1 MQHRYECPACGLT
14 SEPYLRRSKAEEKGV
29 EHRQN
34 RHDGMHPKGE
44 GILTDVFQL
53 PGRSELKPALI
64 LIALVAAGLISKF
77 L

>member
-1 MQHRYECPACGLT
+1 MQHRYECPACDLL
-14 SEPYLRRSKAEEKGV
+14 SDPYFRKSKAEEKGAQ
-29 EHRQN
+29 HRAN

-53 PGRSELKPALI
+53 PGRDELKPALI
-64 LIALVAAGLISKF
+64 VLALIAAGLISKF